1 LHTPS
6 RNAHKH
12 TQVPLQ
18 RAPSTSY
25 WHWPDPSPTFTLQ
38 VTGPPLTRAQCR
50 SLAGPPYTCSGR
62 HFAGWLSHPPALVV
76 AEQLIE
82 LRLNG
87 APLHTPPHP
96 STTQDNIGLTPSSH
110 IHKHTQV
117 QWLLRLLALAG
128 PSINGTPSTSRPLY
142 TQDNGPGMTP
152 TSHTHSRFHFSGPRT
167 GRTSNLLNCSRCS
180 LVPLTRAQASTSS
193 GLAAFLMHPTSGIR
207 TREPL
212 TGPAR
217 TCKEPWA
224 ACHARPPPVIQY
236 HHPPPLMC
244 VRPKSEL
251 NQHTG
256 PPKLE

>member
-128 PSINGTPSTSRPLY
+128 PSINGTPSTSRPR
-142 TQDNGPGMTP
+142 P
-152 TSHTHSRFHFSGPRT
+152 SHTGQWTRNDAHFTHTQQVSLQWASHWPDVQPIELLTLLTRPPYTRSGQYFLRAGGLPHAPPGSGPANR
-167 GRTSNLLNCSRCS
+167 
-180 LVPLTRAQASTSS
+180 
-193 GLAAFLMHPTSGIR
+193 
-207 TREPL
+207 
-212 TGPAR
+212 
-217 TCKEPWA
+217 
-224 ACHARPPPVIQY
+224 
-236 HHPPPLMC
+236 
-244 VRPKSEL
+244 
-251 NQHTG
+251 
-256 PPKLE
+256 